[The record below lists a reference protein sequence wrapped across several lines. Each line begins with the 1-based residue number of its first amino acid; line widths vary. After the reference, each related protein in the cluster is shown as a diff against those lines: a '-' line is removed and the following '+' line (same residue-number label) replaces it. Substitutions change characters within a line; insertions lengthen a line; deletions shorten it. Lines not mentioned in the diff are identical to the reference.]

1 MKQMTEIG
9 DEHKLEIV
17 RDNPN
22 QVILNVK
29 GLQVRMKQTQQGADF
44 VFGISM
50 GCTVAIPLHRIAT
63 MQTGAPPP
71 TKEID
76 LISFLHLQRVPVQL
90 ELETGGKN
98 LNCWLLNVVE
108 NWLRISSSTGVEWA
122 PITAILMAKIDPVDK
137 SLLFKSH

>member
-1 MKQMTEIG
+1 MKQMTEKR
-9 DEHKLEIV
+9 DDHYLEMV
-17 RDNPN
+17 RDTPK
-22 QVILNVK
+22 QVTLNVQ

-50 GCTVAIPLHRIAT
+50 GCVVAIPLHRIAT

-90 ELETGGKN
+90 ELETGDTH

-122 PITAILMAKIDPVDK
+122 PITALLMAKIDPVDK